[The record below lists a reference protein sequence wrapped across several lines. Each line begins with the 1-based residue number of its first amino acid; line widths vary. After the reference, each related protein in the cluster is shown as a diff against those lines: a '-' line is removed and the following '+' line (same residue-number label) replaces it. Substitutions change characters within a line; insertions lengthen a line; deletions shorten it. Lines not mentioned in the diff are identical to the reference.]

1 MFNGQENSVTKFR
14 DRSSPRARLNKIFR
28 ETATRVPYRT
38 AITDGSRAIT
48 YGELNDRVESLVRE
62 ILAVDGSRGS
72 PVGLILERS
81 PEYIVALLGALRA
94 GAPFVPIDPGWPD
107 DRIEHV
113 LEASGAAIE
122 LRGDPTAASRLMIRT
137 RSTTPGAAAPQD
149 DDVAYIV
156 YTSGSSGE
164 PKGVEI
170 TPLNLLNLMDWHFQ
184 AFDVSPDDRVGWTA
198 GLAFDASIWELLPS
212 LAAGAAI
219 HIPAESTRASAA
231 ALRRWLIEEKIT
243 LSYVA
248 TPLAESLIT
257 QSWPDTT
264 ALRLLLTGGDMLH
277 GWPRGDLPF
286 RVVNNYGPT
295 ECTVV
300 ATSGI
305 LRADDGTTRLPPIGK
320 PIANCRIAI
329 IDETG
334 QRVSAGAIGE
344 IYIAGA
350 NVGRGY
356 RNNPALTE
364 ERFVTL
370 TLPGEEPTR
379 YYRTGDL
386 AAFTPDGDIVI
397 HGRSDNQIKI
407 RGHRIEPDEIAAVL
421 LRHPAVSQSVVVA
434 DGDGIDKRLVAY
446 VVFKRDQT
454 SLRASEL
461 RDLLIRS
468 LPNYMLPAVYV
479 RVPSLPLTA
488 NGKIDRANLP
498 VPTSDNMLSGMLY
511 RAPQSPLESRIASI
525 VESLLGI
532 RGVGIDDNFFLL
544 GGHSLLGTQL
554 ILRLRDT
561 FGVELSLRDL
571 FEARTIQN
579 LAAKVERSAFDMV
592 LSSSEEDLE
601 RRFCVS

>member
-1 MFNGQENSVTKFR
+1 MNDQENSVTKFS
-14 DRSSPRARLNKIFR
+14 DRASPRARLNKILR
-28 ETATRVPYRT
+28 ETATRAPDHT
-38 AITDGSRAIT
+38 AIRDGSRAIP
-48 YGELNDRVESLVRE
+48 YGELNDRVDSIVRE
-62 ILAVDGSRGS
+62 IVAADANRGR
-72 PVGLILERS
+72 PIGLILERS
-81 PEYIVALLGALRA
+81 PEYVVALLGALRA
-94 GAPFVPIDPGWPD
+94 GAPFVPIDPGWPAE
-107 DRIEHV
+107 RIERV
-113 LEASGAAIE
+113 LDASGAALA
-122 LRGDPTAASRLMIRT
+122 LRGDPTADSRVMIEK
-137 RSTTPGAAAPQD
+137 RSAPGLSAPQD
-149 DDVAYIV
+149 DDVAYVI
-156 YTSGSSGE
+156 YTSGSTGE

-170 TPLNLLNLMDWHFQ
+170 TPLNVLNLVDWHCQ
-184 AFDVSPDDRVGWTA
+184 AFGVSPDDRVGWTA
-198 GLAFDASIWELLPS
+198 GLAFDASLWELLPS
-212 LAAGAAI
+212 LAAGATI
-219 HIPAESTRASAA
+219 HIPAESVRASTDG
-231 ALRRWLIEEKIT
+231 LRRWLVEEQIT

-257 QSWPDTT
+257 ESWPETT
-264 ALRLLLTGGDMLH
+264 ALRTLLTGGDMLH
-277 GWPRGDLPF
+277 SWPRPDLPF
-286 RVVNNYGPT
+286 QVVNNYGPT

-300 ATSGI
+300 ATSGTV
-305 LRADDGTTRLPPIGK
+305 RADDGTTRLPPIGK

-329 IDETG
+329 IDEAG

-344 IYIAGA
+344 IYIAGT

-356 RNNPALTE
+356 RNNPSLTR

-397 HGRSDNQIKI
+397 HGRADNQIKI
-407 RGHRIEPDEIAAVL
+407 RGHRIEPDEVAAVL
-421 LRHPAVSQSVVVA
+421 LRHPAVSQSVVIGE
-434 DGDGIDKRLVAY
+434 GDGVDKRLVAY
-446 VVFKRDQT
+446 VVVEGERT
-454 SLRASEL
+454 PPRASEL
-461 RDLLIRS
+461 RDHLVRS

-488 NGKIDRANLP
+488 NGKVDRSKLP
-498 VPTSDNMLSGMLY
+498 VPTADNMLSGMLY

-532 RGVGIDDNFFLL
+532 HGVGIDDNFFLL

-579 LAAKVERSAFDMV
+579 LAAKVERSALDMV